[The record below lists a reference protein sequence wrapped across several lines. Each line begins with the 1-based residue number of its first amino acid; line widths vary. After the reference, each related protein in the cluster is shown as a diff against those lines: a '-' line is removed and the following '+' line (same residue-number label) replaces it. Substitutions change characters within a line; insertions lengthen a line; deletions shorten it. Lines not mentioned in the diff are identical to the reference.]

1 MQDKFNVGDYV
12 TFRKSMHKV
21 ADMLNTSF
29 YDVLT
34 SVYEITG
41 TEGRCYLM
49 KSDNGYGRVWKI
61 RRSRI
66 DRIGEKV
73 VFVYEGMQ
81 LIGDELKRLGRDLVK
96 KSVVRREKR
105 HSTDLL
111 DEQLYPWVSGSVDT
125 SERLLQNRAK
135 EYIEEHIKGDAAKQ
149 KELADVFVKSVE
161 NIIKDVNKTNDAIMN
176 IFKGINGSES
186 KPPSKGDYC
195 RYYNDIIKTTYDGEL
210 QCKSCPIK
218 CVHSGLDSVDYLF
231 KEEQRKL

>member
-1 MQDKFNVGDYV
+1 MQDKFKVGDYV
-12 TFRKSMHKV
+12 IFRKSMHKV

-61 RRSRI
+61 RKSRI
-66 DRIGEKV
+66 DRLGEKV

-105 HSTDLL
+105 HSHD
-111 DEQLYPWVSGSVDT
+111 
-125 SERLLQNRAK
+125 
-135 EYIEEHIKGDAAKQ
+135 
-149 KELADVFVKSVE
+149 
-161 NIIKDVNKTNDAIMN
+161 
-176 IFKGINGSES
+176 
-186 KPPSKGDYC
+186 
-195 RYYNDIIKTTYDGEL
+195 
-210 QCKSCPIK
+210 
-218 CVHSGLDSVDYLF
+218 LF
-231 KEEQRKL
+231 KEAIATSFVEDTDEFERLQKEIEKELLRLSKKPTQSRGKNLRMRM

>member
-1 MQDKFNVGDYV
+1 MDKFKVGDYV
-12 TFRKSMHKV
+12 IFRKSMHKV

-49 KSDNGYGRVWKI
+49 KSDNGSGRVWKI
-61 RRSRI
+61 RKSRI
-66 DRIGEKV
+66 DKLGTRVTVINDVAV
-73 VFVYEGMQ
+73 VTD
-81 LIGDELKRLGRDLVK
+81 DEWQGFRLVR
-96 KSVVRREKR
+96 KSDAKREKR

-111 DEQLYPWVSGSVDT
+111 DEQLYPWVSGSVDA